1 LNVMRIFEPHIHMVS
16 RVTDDYEAMA
26 AAGVQLVL
34 EPAFW
39 LGEPRKRVGTFL
51 DYFDSLLGFEV
62 QRARNHN
69 IEHVCTIA
77 INPREAN
84 NRALAEEVLP
94 HLDTYF
100 AHDRCVGVGEL
111 GYDDITEA
119 EEDFLKRQLLL
130 AMKHGLPALVHT
142 PHRKKAFGTQR
153 TIDVCRDVGFPFER
167 LLLDHATEETV
178 KMILDSGAWCGFTI
192 YPNTKLT
199 PERAT
204 NMLLEFGVE
213 RMMVN
218 SSADWG
224 PSTVMSVPY
233 TCVEMRRRGFD
244 DASIAKLVWDNP
256 FSFYDVTGRLSKL
269 RKW

>member
-1 LNVMRIFEPHIHMVS
+1 MRIFEPHIHMVS
-16 RVTDDYEAMA
+16 RVTEDYEVMA
-26 AAGVQLVL
+26 AAGVELIL

-39 LGEPRKRVGTFL
+39 LGEPRKRLGTFL

-62 QRARNHN
+62 TRARNYN

-84 NRALAEEVLP
+84 NRALAEEVFP
-94 HLDTYF
+94 HLDAYLKN
-100 AHDRCVGVGEL
+100 DRCVGVGEI

-119 EEDFLKRQLLL
+119 EEEFLRRQLDL
-130 AMKHGLPALVHT
+130 ARVHGLPALVHT
-142 PHRKKAFGTQR
+142 PHRRKAYGTAR
-153 TIDVCRDVGFPFER
+153 TIDVCREVGFPIDR

-204 NMLLEFGVE
+204 NMLLEYGVD
-213 RMMVN
+213 RMMIN

-224 PSTVMSVPY
+224 PSTTMSVPY
-233 TCVEMRRRGFD
+233 TCVEMRRRGI
-244 DASIAKLVWDNP
+244 DAATISRLVWDNP
-256 FSFYDVTGRLSKL
+256 FAFYNVTGRLSKL
-269 RKW
+269 KAW